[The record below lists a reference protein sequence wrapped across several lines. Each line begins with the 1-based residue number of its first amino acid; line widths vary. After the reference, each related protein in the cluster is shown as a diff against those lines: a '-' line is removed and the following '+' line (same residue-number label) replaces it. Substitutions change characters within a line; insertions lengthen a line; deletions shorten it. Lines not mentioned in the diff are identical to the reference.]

1 MFCNS
6 DSWDSAICLSPE
18 PCSRPLVMEAF
29 YFLYGPLSLF
39 TGVRGRRVL
48 GSSLSS
54 GAARRRLR
62 VRHEAPEDGV
72 GDAPLEAPQ
81 RLLAGLALRDLLA
94 VVGSAPSV
102 RPGLAYGDH
111 VQGVVEPAIPGQ
123 REPVAHHLPAGGFH
137 GCRATLGGEV
147 VGLGREA
154 RHVAYPVPMILAASM
169 GPTPKISV
177 RAVPE
182 ASTSASMRPLRS
194 SIFRSS
200 VLTSRSTSEPISGS
214 TAASR
219 PLREAATRR
228 WRGHRAHRSCGRC
241 RSRAPAPV
249 PRAWAARP
257 PHTRRPLPASPPGD
271 DRGNQSSP
279 PPNDARQT
287 VSPSIHKGPQAGAV
301 LREASTLEELA
312 SDFVDRSDGDRRL
325 VRIDP
330 DQDLHER
337 RHLRFGRTSAMGA
350 KDIPTLSG
358 VPIPLLDR
366 RGAICS

>member
-6 DSWDSAICLSPE
+6 DSWDSAISLSPE

-39 TGVRGRRVL
+39 TGVRRRRVL

-147 VGLGREA
+147 VGLGWEA

-169 GPTPKISV
+169 GPTPKILV

-182 ASTSASMRPLRS
+182 ASTSASMRPFKS
-194 SIFRSS
+194 SLFRSS
-200 VLTSRSTSEPISGS
+200 VLTSRSTSEANRRRRRAEVPPW
-214 TAASR
+214 SR
-219 PLREAATRR
+219 MPRR
-228 WRGHRAHRSCGRC
+228 MR
-241 RSRAPAPV
+241 
-249 PRAWAARP
+249 AARGAQSVP
-257 PHTRRPLPASPPGD
+257 VTPPG
-271 DRGNQSSP
+271 RRARRSAWRRFSAPGRP
-279 PPNDARQT
+279 PTR
-287 VSPSIHKGPQAGAV
+287 
-301 LREASTLEELA
+301 
-312 SDFVDRSDGDRRL
+312 
-325 VRIDP
+325 
-330 DQDLHER
+330 
-337 RHLRFGRTSAMGA
+337 A
-350 KDIPTLSG
+350 KNAPPKT
-358 VPIPLLDR
+358 
-366 RGAICS
+366 